1 MSYERHGELPMKFMP
16 RLSCPPY
23 WIALASFLLL
33 SGKLQAA
40 PWPELQQVLTPL
52 IEKAN
57 ATGVRMS
64 IAVADIS
71 TGNSDPKEILLGSK
85 DSYPPASTV
94 KMLLV
99 AALMEKVDNGTLSLR
114 DTATVEAED
123 IVGGFGVVQN
133 EATPQEVSIG
143 RLAELMITIS
153 DNTATNV
160 LVDVVG
166 YDSMANLAARLELP
180 DLQFARKMFGTPN
193 PPAVENY
200 ITAADTIVLL
210 QAIYEGSFLSSS
222 SRQQILDWMAAQTV
236 KTKIGAGV
244 PEGIPVAH
252 KTGENGPVSHDVGYI
267 LLPNKEVAIA
277 IFTQTSTTDDFDT
290 AQAQLNPMVAEVART
305 VVSSLQSE

>member
-1 MSYERHGELPMKFMP
+1 MKLLQDIA
-16 RLSCPPY
+16 RSAY
-23 WIALASFLLL
+23 WLALAPLVLL
-33 SGKLQAA
+33 SQITQAA
-40 PWPELQQVLTPL
+40 PWPELSRSLAPL
-52 IEKAN
+52 VEKAK
-57 ATGVRMS
+57 ASGVRMS
-64 IAVADIS
+64 IGVLDLAGP
-71 TGNSDPKEILLGSK
+71 TSDAREVLLGSA

-99 AALMEKVDNGTLSLR
+99 AALMEQVDAGTLSLS
-114 DTATVEAED
+114 DTALVEAGD
-123 IVGGFGVVQN
+123 VVGGYGIVQN
-133 EATPQEVSIG
+133 EPTPQEVAIG

-166 YDSMANLAARLELP
+166 YEAMADLATRLELA

-193 PPAVENY
+193 PPTVENY

-210 QAIYEGSFLSSS
+210 QAIYEGSFLSTS

-244 PEGIPVAH
+244 PNGIRIAH

-267 LLPNKEVAIA
+267 LLPGEEVAIA
-277 IFTQTSTTDDFDT
+277 IFTQTSTTDDFDA
-290 AQAQLNPMVAEVART
+290 AQAQLNPMVAEVARN
-305 VVSSLQSE
+305 VAIFLQAQQ